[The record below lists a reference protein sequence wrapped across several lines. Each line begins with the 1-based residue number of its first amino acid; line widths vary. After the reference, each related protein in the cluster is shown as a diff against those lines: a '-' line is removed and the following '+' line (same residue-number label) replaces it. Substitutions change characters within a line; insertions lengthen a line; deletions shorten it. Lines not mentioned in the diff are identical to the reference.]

1 MAIELEF
8 FIVTGP
14 ITGPVSDIV
23 LKHPPSTGPN
33 STFDIAVDP
42 IGGPAQVL
50 GIDYGITGSL
60 LTGIL
65 TCNLEDSDIPSIHH
79 IYQGLGETGPI
90 LRVLY
95 NYDTP

>member
-8 FIVTGP
+8 FTLTGP
-14 ITGPVSDIV
+14 ISDIV

-65 TCNLEDSDIPSIHH
+65 TYNLEDSDISTIRQ
-79 IYQGLGETGPI
+79 IYQLRGDTGPI